1 MTNPFTYL
9 ELHSTDAA
17 RAKAFYA
24 ELFGWKTSDT
34 KVPGFGVYTE
44 IDTQEGPPAGLC
56 AQQQQGAPS
65 GWLAYVAVPKLDE
78 AVAQALEVSERT
90 VYRDVRD
97 LLLSGVPIQGEAG
110 VGYALDRSYE
120 LPPLMFNEE
129 EIEALVLGARIVR
142 AWADAKLAR
151 AAEEALQKI
160 EGVLPPKLKQKLAAA
175 ALYAPDFHIKAELR
189 SGLSDLRQAVRE
201 QKKARF
207 RYLDKSRAGSERVV
221 QPLGLYYWG
230 QAWTLAAWCELRE
243 GFRNFRVDRIEGLC
257 VTGEHFEQIPGRTL
271 ADFVRQIEAEERRA

>member
-1 MTNPFTYL
+1 MRRADRLFRIVQRLRRRGATT
-9 ELHSTDAA
+9 A
-17 RAKAFYA
+17 RD
-24 ELFGWKTSDT
+24 L
-34 KVPGFGVYTE
+34 
-44 IDTQEGPPAGLC
+44 
-56 AQQQQGAPS
+56 
-65 GWLAYVAVPKLDE
+65 
-78 AVAQALEVSERT
+78 AQALEVSERT

-97 LLLSGVPIQGEAG
+97 LVLSGVPIQGEAG

-120 LPPLMFNEE
+120 LPPLMFDEE

-160 EGVLPPKLKQKLAAA
+160 EGVLPPRLKQKLAEA
-175 ALYAPDFHIKAELR
+175 ALYAPDFHIKAGIR

-207 RYLDKSRAGSERVV
+207 RYVDKAQAGSERTV

-230 QAWTLAAWCELRE
+230 QTWTLAAWCELRQ
-243 GFRNFRVDRIEGLC
+243 GFRNFRVDRIEGLS
-257 VTGEHFEQIPGRTL
+257 VTGERFEKVPGRTL
-271 ADFVRQIEAEERRA
+271 ADFVRQIESEERRA

>member
-1 MTNPFTYL
+1 MRRADRLFRIVQRLRRRGATT
-9 ELHSTDAA
+9 A
-17 RAKAFYA
+17 RD
-24 ELFGWKTSDT
+24 L
-34 KVPGFGVYTE
+34 
-44 IDTQEGPPAGLC
+44 
-56 AQQQQGAPS
+56 
-65 GWLAYVAVPKLDE
+65 
-78 AVAQALEVSERT
+78 AQALEVSERT

-97 LLLSGVPIQGEAG
+97 LVLSGVPIQGEAG

-120 LPPLMFNEE
+120 LPPLMFDEE

-160 EGVLPPKLKQKLAAA
+160 EGVLPPRLKQKLAEA
-175 ALYAPDFHIKAELR
+175 ALYAPDFHIKAGIR

-207 RYLDKSRAGSERVV
+207 RYVDKAQAGSERTV

-230 QAWTLAAWCELRE
+230 QTWTLAAWCELRQ
-243 GFRNFRVDRIEGLC
+243 GFRNFRVDRIEELS
-257 VTGEHFEQIPGRTL
+257 VTRERFEKIPGRTL
-271 ADFVRQIEAEERRA
+271 ADFVREMESEEPRA